1 MDAFRQGTW
10 LHWKL
15 VGVMLLVGLGFL
27 TGWEIRSQRVIKP
40 LAMIVHIVIFLVSL
54 WVVYLAAVRPF

>member
-1 MDAFRQGTW
+1 
-10 LHWKL
+10 
-15 VGVMLLVGLGFL
+15 MLLVGLGFL